1 MADREALPNALIQ
14 QFAKMG
20 FDLVDVDPD
29 DAMVKEALVRK
40 HHKSSSAVTVLNEKI
55 DSHSVVKKRW

>member
-1 MADREALPNALIQ
+1 
-14 QFAKMG
+14 
-20 FDLVDVDPD
+20 PD